1 MRITLESISTC
12 VQYPHVFGVLSEFER
27 NLIKERTRAGLE
39 AARGRQGGR
48 PEKLSDEHKE
58 LVKTLYS
65 NKK

>member
-48 PEKLSDEHKE
+48 PEKLSCNGPQSKPPW
-58 LVKTLYS
+58 TANS
-65 NKK
+65 A